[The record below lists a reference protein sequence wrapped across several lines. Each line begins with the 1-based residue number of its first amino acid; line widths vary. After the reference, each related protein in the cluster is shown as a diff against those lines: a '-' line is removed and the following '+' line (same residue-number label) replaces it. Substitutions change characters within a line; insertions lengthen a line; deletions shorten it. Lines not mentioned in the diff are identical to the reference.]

1 MRYFNLWPRDEVA
14 AESYWVLASSDNE
27 ARLLVSLN
35 VDEAADALDP
45 VKFTCVVDDTK
56 KPPPEF
62 IHRRLRG
69 PIAILTRSS
78 NA

>member
-1 MRYFNLWPRDEVA
+1 MPYFNLWPRDEVS
-14 AESYWVLASSDNE
+14 AESYWVLASSEKE
-27 ARLLVSLN
+27 ARMLVSLN

-45 VKFTCVVDDTK
+45 VKFTCLVNDTK

-62 IHRRLRG
+62 IHRRLHG
-69 PIAILTRSS
+69 PIPILTRSS